1 MKKALVL
8 AMALT
13 LILTGSLFAQGRL
26 TQAPNATF
34 TPGVG
39 GAATAPISTNNDD
52 TCDIGTAPAATLLLP
67 YFAAR
72 ADRSVNTIFTLVNV
86 SDAPQIAHVTV
97 WTDWSFPV
105 LDFNVYLTGYDVQGL
120 SMHDIIFNASIAPT
134 ATGAVGGTNAGGSTT
149 SGTGLSP
156 VGPLS
161 NTVNPNFVAPIGCG
175 SATSPLPGQINPSIA
190 TAVQN
195 ALINGTYVIPGTTA
209 SCGTNQ
215 VGSAAS
221 SASGALHPA
230 NTAVGY
236 VTIDVASNCSLR
248 LPTDPQYFRSDILFD
263 NVLTG
268 DYAIFDAS
276 PATNSA
282 GGNPL
287 VHIRAVPEGGPAGTA
302 LVGNQTNLPY
312 TFYSRYINGQTAGG
326 FTFTGATAN
335 YDRRQPLPSL
345 FAARALQSGSLASSL
360 RIWREGVTGPTTCTN
375 AVSNSALP
383 IAEIVRFDE
392 HENFSIFN
400 VQFGVSP
407 ATPTTVSLPET
418 ANVPASSAS
427 FPAQPTTAGDVGG
440 WMYLNLDFGTANPA
454 GVTSGGVSV
463 LPNGATDRPSQNWV
477 TVAQSGTGAAAG
489 ALAVE
494 FDATWLGNGCTG
506 ITGVSEANA
515 NGGVVIGPAGS
526 VSTPDTVAGQNGT
539 LTSPDCAYTLA
550 GCPNNLA
557 VNTDRPADNYTSGTN
572 VP

>member
-1 MKKALVL
+1 
-8 AMALT
+8 MALT
-13 LILTGSLFAQGRL
+13 LSGSLFAQGRL

-134 ATGAVGGTNAGGSTT
+134 ATGGIGGTNAGGSTT

-161 NTVNPNFVAPIGCG
+161 NNVNPNFVSPIGCG
-175 SATSPLPGQINPSIA
+175 SAASPLPGQINPSIA

-221 SASGALHPA
+221 SAANALHPA

-236 VTIDVASNCSLR
+236 VTVDVASNCSLR

-268 DYAIFDAS
+268 DWAILDAS
-276 PATNSA
+276 PASNAA
-282 GGNPL
+282 GGSPL
-287 VHIRAVPEGGPAGTA
+287 VHIRAIPEGGPAGTA

-312 TFYSRYINGQTAGG
+312 TFYSRYINNQAAGT

-345 FAARALQSGSLASSL
+345 FAARYVSSGAALNTQL

-383 IAEIVRFDE
+383 IAEVVRFDE
-392 HENFSIFN
+392 HENFNIFN
-400 VQFGVSP
+400 IATGVSP
-407 ATPTTVSLPET
+407 ATPTTVALPET
-418 ANVPASSAS
+418 ASVPVLTTAGN
-427 FPAQPTTAGDVGG
+427 FPAQPTVAGDVGG

-454 GVTSGGVSV
+454 GITGLPSGT
-463 LPNGATDRPSQNWV
+463 TDRPSQNWV
-477 TVAQSGTGAAAG
+477 VVSQSGTGAAAG
-489 ALAVE
+489 ALAVD

-506 ITGVSEANA
+506 ITGTSEANA
-515 NGGVVIGPAGS
+515 TGGVTIGPAGS
-526 VSTPDTVAGQNGT
+526 VTTSDTVAGQNGT
-539 LTSPDCAYTLA
+539 LTSPECAYTVA
-550 GCPNNLA
+550 GCPNVLT
-557 VNTDRPADNYTSGTN
+557 VNTDRPADNWTTGTT